1 MLREVLRLTNG
12 EIKTTTKLKLYKCL
26 FCESE
31 NTAVIANLSSDK
43 MGTIDSWYVECRKCF
58 ARGSEANSQNDAVA
72 FWNRQLQY
80 LEENLK
86 PNLFEK

>member
-12 EIKTTTKLKLYKCL
+12 EIKTTTKLKLCKCL

-43 MGTIDSWYVECRKCF
+43 MGTIDSWYVECRKYVLQEQ
-58 ARGSEANSQNDAVA
+58 AKQNHKMMRLHIGTESH
-72 FWNRQLQY
+72 NI
-80 LEENLK
+80 
-86 PNLFEK
+86 

>member
-58 ARGSEANSQNDAVA
+58 ARASKAKSQNDAVA
-72 FWNRQLQY
+72 YWNREPQY
-80 LEENLK
+80 LEDK
-86 PNLFEK
+86 STPNIFEQ